1 MCPIMESVCSTG
13 RSSGP
18 ACVQASA
25 VGAASFGSRSRGRAG
40 AATFGRLPDG
50 WEALVA
56 GSDVL
61 AAAAEVV
68 LGRRDLLDLTASG
81 MPDELAHEVRTHSSP
96 HLCINFRI
104 FRAAAAEV
112 VLGRRDSLDLTA
124 SRMPDDLAHEVRTP

>member
-1 MCPIMESVCSTG
+1 M
-13 RSSGP
+13 
-18 ACVQASA
+18 
-25 VGAASFGSRSRGRAG
+25 GAASFFGARSRGRVG

-81 MPDELAHEVRTHSSP
+81 MPDELAHEVRTTPSP
-96 HLCINFRI
+96 HLCIGSGF
-104 FRAAAAEV
+104 EV
-112 VLGRRDSLDLTA
+112 VLGRRDLLDLIA
-124 SRMPDDLAHEVRTP
+124 SGNAGRPGP